1 MRSTRS
7 QVIAEA
13 LGGQKAGNAWMA
25 RCPAHDDRVPSLAIT
40 DTSDGTVLV
49 HCHAG
54 CDQRDVIAALGS
66 RGLWEAIGTRSGR
79 YSLSIG
85 GEL

>member
-1 MRSTRS
+1 MRFSR
-7 QVIAEA
+7 
-13 LGGQKAGNAWMA
+13 AGAA
-25 RCPAHDDRVPSLAIT
+25 DQHDVTLIGEEGA
-40 DTSDGTVLV
+40 GTQLL
-49 HCHAG
+49 
-54 CDQRDVIAALGS
+54 DQRDVIAALGS